1 MITIIRAEEMRGKK
15 ERCHVEKGVQVMVE
29 RTMERI
35 VKTWIK
41 ERR

>member
-1 MITIIRAEEMRGKK
+1 MITIIRAEEMREKK
-15 ERCHVEKGVQVMVE
+15 ERPHVEKGVQVMFE
-29 RTMERI
+29 RTMEWI